1 MLTVTLPSGKVYT
14 FAARN
19 AARAHALAAKTGGF
33 VTGGTAAQR
42 SGADDGYD
50 AQRDA
55 DLLSGR
61 RSAERYARYGRNLR
75 MR

>member
-1 MLTVTLPSGKVYT
+1 MLKVTVPSGKVYT
-14 FAARN
+14 FAPRN

-33 VTGGTAAQR
+33 VTGAAP
-42 SGADDGYD
+42 STDDGYD